1 MTDDDQIAADLR
13 AYSTQ
18 KENEIKTKGLSQW
31 ESQIIDILVSSG
43 LSDDNAGAIL
53 VAMQLT
59 IKGEKLRDGI

>member
-1 MTDDDQIAADLR
+1 MSDDDQIVADLR

-18 KENEIKTKGLSQW
+18 KENEIKAKGVSQW

-43 LSDDNAGAIL
+43 LSENNAGAIL

-59 IKGEKLRDGI
+59 IKGEKLRDGV